1 MTVRGFVFMDTLGF
15 DPISAT
21 GQVAG
26 GANFVRFTTGSV
38 SVFGC
43 KPSPSIKIATNT
55 PMYRRME
62 EGMDVNC
69 GTIVDGEKT
78 VQQAG
83 RRMFDLIL
91 RVTSGERAKSEQY
104 DFGSAEFAPLPL
116 GVTV

>member
-1 MTVRGFVFMDTLGF
+1 MTARGFVFMDTLGF
-15 DPISAT
+15 DPVSAT
-21 GQVAG
+21 GQVSG

-43 KPSPSIKIATNT
+43 KPSPSIKIGTNT

-62 EGMDVNC
+62 EGMDVKC

-104 DFGSAEFAPLPL
+104 DFGSTEFAPLPL